1 MQVVAHVEVAEQR
14 LGTSEGADRVVGILS
29 FRMEEHHVFLFL
41 CSIKLVCASCDVA
54 NGCAKQQIVHN
65 EKVFVGDRIVS
76 VS

>member
-1 MQVVAHVEVAEQR
+1 MR
-14 LGTSEGADRVVGILS
+14 YGTCFLCGKTGW
-29 FRMEEHHVFLFL
+29 MEEHHVFLFL